1 MAGDI
6 TLLPLLVGLGATSMS
21 VGVHLVPI
29 IRYAIRNLDYG
40 QCREM
45 AGKALCAPNSRTIV
59 NLSLALARES
69 YPGPVRIKP
78 EHGRETVLSRI
89 RQKTWPGRHA
99 VLTDSRV
106 TCVILLSAFS
116 P

>member
-1 MAGDI
+1 
-6 TLLPLLVGLGATSMS
+6 MS

-69 YPGPVRIKP
+69 YPALF
-78 EHGRETVLSRI
+78 E
-89 RQKTWPGRHA
+89 
-99 VLTDSRV
+99 
-106 TCVILLSAFS
+106 
-116 P
+116 

>member
-1 MAGDI
+1 MTRKASRRPSAGKWAGDI

-69 YPGPVRIKP
+69 YPALF
-78 EHGRETVLSRI
+78 E
-89 RQKTWPGRHA
+89 
-99 VLTDSRV
+99 
-106 TCVILLSAFS
+106 
-116 P
+116 